1 MIDKIKSLVESLL
14 VKVGLKEPKKVVRK
28 KKIRRNNLLKNK

>member
-14 VKVGLKEPKKVVRK
+14 VKLGLKQPKKVVRK
-28 KKIRRNNLLKNK
+28 TKIRRKQSDKK

>member
-28 KKIRRNNLLKNK
+28 KKIRRKKATKK

>member
-14 VKVGLKEPKKVVRK
+14 IKVGLKKPKVERK
-28 KKIRRNNLLKNK
+28 KKFTRKTATKK